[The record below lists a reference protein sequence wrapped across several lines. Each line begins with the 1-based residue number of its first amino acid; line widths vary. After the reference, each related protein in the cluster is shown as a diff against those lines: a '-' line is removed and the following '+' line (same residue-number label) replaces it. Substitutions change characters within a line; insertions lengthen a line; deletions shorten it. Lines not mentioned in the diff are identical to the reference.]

1 MKELLS
7 GTLFFLLVLF
17 AGFVAFTL
25 LSLSQGVQDLSFEIV
40 LSINCMFNQILF
52 NYIFSSYGH
61 RLSLC
66 SSGVANDAYFSQW
79 HQLPV
84 IQQNLI
90 LIIVRRAQQTFYL
103 DGYRFFN
110 CSMDTF
116 QKVNAHF
123 QQITNIF
130 EIFFACKIV
139 VVTVVLQKKN

>member
-1 MKELLS
+1 MGKMKELLS

-61 RLSLC
+61 RLSIC
-66 SSGVANDAYFSQW
+66 SLGVADVVYFSQW
-79 HQLPV
+79 HQLPL

-90 LIIVRRAQQTFYL
+90 LMIIRRAQQTFYL

-110 CSMDTF
+110 CSMETF
-116 QKVNAHF
+116 QKVN
-123 QQITNIF
+123 
-130 EIFFACKIV
+130 CKIS
-139 VVTVVLQKKN
+139 TNLKIFQRI